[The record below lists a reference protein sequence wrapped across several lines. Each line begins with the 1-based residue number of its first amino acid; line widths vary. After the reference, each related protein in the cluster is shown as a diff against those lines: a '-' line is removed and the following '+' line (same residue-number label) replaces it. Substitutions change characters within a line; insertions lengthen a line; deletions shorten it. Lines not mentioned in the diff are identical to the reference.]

1 MTNTIQT
8 TAEADGADTAAE
20 RATSPMESVDKALQ
34 ALDILSTADGDGMAL
49 GALASA
55 LGLKKNSLH
64 RTLSALR
71 YRGFVVQDS
80 ETGNYQLGP
89 SLLRLAENYLSE
101 GRLRVL
107 FHAILQEICAEVN
120 ELCHLGILDGT
131 DIVYMDKV
139 EPEQSIRVWSAVG
152 RRNPAVSTALGRAI
166 IAFSYRDYDDFVA
179 KFETDIPQ
187 KTRHTLVDLRDIWAE
202 VQITRLRGYAT
213 ENQEGQEGVSCV
225 AFPVLRRGQPLFAL
239 SVVAP
244 FERMNGPR
252 INEIVATVRRLVT
265 ARLPVGLAL
274 AEPQNIEQAETP
286 KPRGRKAA
294 A

>member
-1 MTNTIQT
+1 MTKTSQDKDESG
-8 TAEADGADTAAE
+8 AEDAAE

-34 ALDILSTADGDGMAL
+34 ALDILSTASGEGLAL

-71 YRGFVVQDS
+71 YRGFVVQDG

-89 SLLRLAENYLSE
+89 SLLRLADNYLSE

-107 FHAILQEICAEVN
+107 FHAILQDICAEVN

-166 IAFSYRDYDDFVA
+166 IAFLYKDYAQFAA
-179 KFETDIPQ
+179 KFDADIPA
-187 KTRHTLVDLRDIWAE
+187 KTRHTLVSLRDIWNE
-202 VQITRLRGYAT
+202 IQVTRVRGYAT
-213 ENQEGQEGVSCV
+213 ENQEGQEGVSCI
-225 AFPVLRRGQPLFAL
+225 AFPVLRRGQPIFAI

-244 FERMNGPR
+244 FERMSGAR
-252 INEIVATVRRLVT
+252 INEIVATVREMV
-265 ARLPVGLAL
+265 APRLPVGLAL
-274 AEPQNIEQAETP
+274 ASPQGIDDEEA
-286 KPRGRKAA
+286 PRARVRKAA

>member
-1 MTNTIQT
+1 MTKT
-8 TAEADGADTAAE
+8 TQALDADGQDDSVE

-34 ALDILSTADGDGMAL
+34 ALDLLSTATGDGMQL
-49 GALASA
+49 GALANA

-71 YRGFVVQDS
+71 YRGFVVQDG

-89 SLLRLAENYLSE
+89 SLLRLADNYMSE

-107 FHAILQEICAEVN
+107 FHSILGEICAEVN

-166 IAFSYRDYDDFVA
+166 IAFSYRDFGDFAA
-179 KFETDIPQ
+179 KFDGEIPP

-202 VQITRLRGYAT
+202 IQVTRLRGYAT

-225 AFPVLRRGQPLFAL
+225 AFPVLRRGQPIFAI

-244 FERMNGPR
+244 FERMNGGR

-265 ARLPVGLAL
+265 PRLPVGLAL
-274 AEPQNIEQAETP
+274 AAPQSMEQAEQP
-286 KPRGRKAA
+286 KPRGRRAA

>member
-1 MTNTIQT
+1 MTKT
-8 TAEADGADTAAE
+8 TQIAEMDAAEAD
-20 RATSPMESVDKALQ
+20 RPTSPMESVDKALQ
-34 ALDILSTADGDGMAL
+34 ALDILSTATGDGMAL
-49 GALASA
+49 GALALA

-71 YRGFVVQDS
+71 YRGFVVQDN

-89 SLLRLAENYLSE
+89 SLLRLADNYLSE

-107 FHAILQEICAEVN
+107 FHAILQDICAEVN

-166 IAFSYRDYDDFVA
+166 IAFSPYKDYAAFSE
-179 KFETDIPQ
+179 KFEADIPQ
-187 KTRHTLVDLRDIWAE
+187 KTRHTLVNLRDVWNEI
-202 VQITRLRGYAT
+202 QITRLRGYAT
-213 ENQEGQEGVSCV
+213 ENQEGQEGVSCI
-225 AFPVLRRGQPLFAL
+225 AFPVLRRGAPIFAI

-244 FERMNGPR
+244 FERMNGAR
-252 INEIVATVRRLVT
+252 ISEIVATVRDIVEP
-265 ARLPVGLAL
+265 RLPVGLAL
-274 AEPQNIEQAETP
+274 AAPQSIEQDAPP
-286 KPRGRKAA
+286 KAARTRKAA